1 MDKKPD
7 DKIGH
12 RGRMIHAYSERGS
25 SSFEDYQMLE
35 MLLFYII
42 PRKDVKPI
50 AKSLLTDFGSLEN
63 ALSASKNQLMK
74 TKGVGN
80 ETATFLN
87 FIYDIDKRLRDNR
100 CKSYKIIETLDEAA
114 DCFKEMFQYENKGE
128 RFAIMMLDN
137 SNGVINCRFLSEG
150 SVHSMEI
157 NIRKLVELVISF
169 NAVSVVIAH
178 NHPNGV
184 AYPSNEDINF
194 TLKLRDMLSNI
205 GVYLAD
211 HIILNNDEVF
221 SMHSDLNFVGYFE
234 KE

>member
-1 MDKKPD
+1 
-7 DKIGH
+7 
-12 RGRMIHAYSERGS
+12 
-25 SSFEDYQMLE
+25 
-35 MLLFYII
+35 
-42 PRKDVKPI
+42 
-50 AKSLLTDFGSLEN
+50 
-63 ALSASKNQLMK
+63 
-74 TKGVGN
+74 
-80 ETATFLN
+80 
-87 FIYDIDKRLRDNR
+87 
-100 CKSYKIIETLDEAA
+100 
-114 DCFKEMFQYENKGE
+114 
-128 RFAIMMLDN
+128 
-137 SNGVINCRFLSEG
+137 
-150 SVHSMEI
+150 MEI

>member
-7 DKIGH
+7 DKFGH

-42 PRKDVKPI
+42 LRKDVKPI

-63 ALSASKNQLMK
+63 VLSASKNQLMK

-100 CKSYKIIETLDEAA
+100 CKIYKIIETLDDAY
-114 DCFKEMFQYENKGE
+114 DCFK
-128 RFAIMMLDN
+128 
-137 SNGVINCRFLSEG
+137 
-150 SVHSMEI
+150 
-157 NIRKLVELVISF
+157 
-169 NAVSVVIAH
+169 
-178 NHPNGV
+178 
-184 AYPSNEDINF
+184 
-194 TLKLRDMLSNI
+194 
-205 GVYLAD
+205 
-211 HIILNNDEVF
+211 
-221 SMHSDLNFVGYFE
+221 
-234 KE
+234 

>member
-1 MDKKPD
+1 MDKKQD
-7 DKIGH
+7 GKIGH

-35 MLLFYII
+35 MLLFYVI

-63 ALSASKNQLMK
+63 VLAASKNQLMK
-74 TKGVGN
+74 TNGVGN

-87 FIYDIDKRLRDNR
+87 FIYDVDKRLRDNR
-100 CKSYKIIETLDEAA
+100 CKNYKIIETLDEAA

-128 RFAIMMLDN
+128 RFAVMMLDN
-137 SNGVINCRFLSEG
+137 SNGIINCRFLSEG

-178 NHPNGV
+178 NHPNGI

-211 HIILNNDEVF
+211 HIILNNDEAF